1 MGVMSLFFF
10 VQKQTEKVL
19 FVEKCVII
27 GEEGA
32 ATVSTRGCIVKSC
45 RTVSTIAHLVGLLHN
60 VDQLRMC
67 AGSSNGS
74 TGSALNEEKS
84 TKCERLTKSQICVP
98 A

>member
-1 MGVMSLFFF
+1 MGVVTFFF

-27 GEEGA
+27 GEGA